1 MKKTLLALAAL
12 LALGIGA
19 AAQDT
24 IPMNGLTREGY
35 LYNDYYSRFKN
46 STLSQLDDVCD
57 GGEWGIRFYSS
68 DTLAIYG
75 IAVGIRDGREYYES
89 QGLNPA
95 NYMHDTSYEH
105 AYEYLRIYEPYPDSL
120 HCTHQVKLHLHRH
133 PVAYYAYY
141 SDTIPTRPRDFVA
154 MYERYFNAPVNVSGV
169 FYVGKTFFNGARYGT
184 IEDTYIPLMLRLL
197 RYTTAQFGDSVMY
210 GHNEPTL
217 YWMRQWM
224 RGKNYLIFP
233 ILLPPDTNYVWDT
246 TVVAGDTT
254 FVGDTVIVC
263 DTLIV
268 GGDTIIHYDTIL
280 ALPEHGLLGRLTGV
294 MPNPAAETAKVV
306 SSYGLTEVEVFN
318 MAGEK
323 VHTLRL
329 PDAPLT
335 ATLDVRRWPSGTYL
349 LRIHTPQGTAVKKL
363 VVR

>member
-19 AAQDT
+19 MAQDT

-35 LYNDYYSRFKN
+35 LYNDYYSMFKN
-46 STLSQLDDVCD
+46 PTLGQLADVAD
-57 GGEWGIRFYSS
+57 GGEWGKRFYSS

-89 QGLNPA
+89 QGSNPA
-95 NYMHDTSYEH
+95 LYIYDTSYDH
-105 AYEYLRIYEPYPDSL
+105 AYEYLRLYEPYPDSL
-120 HCTHQVKLHLHRH
+120 HCTHQLKLHLHRH

-141 SDTIPTRPRDFVA
+141 SDTMPTNPRYFVA
-154 MYERYFNAPVNVSGV
+154 MYERYFNAPVNVYDT
-169 FYVGKTFFNGARYGT
+169 FYVGQTFFNGVKHGS
-184 IEDTYIPLMLRLL
+184 IEDTYIPLMIRNLKFSAGLNGDHERWCGPLRNWHH
-197 RYTTAQFGDSVMY
+197 A
-210 GHNEPTL
+210 N
-217 YWMRQWM
+217 QW
-224 RGKNYLIFP
+224 GKYHLIFP

-306 SSYGLTEVEVFN
+306 SSFGLTEVEVFN
-318 MAGEK
+318 LAGERI
-323 VHTLRL
+323 HTLRL